1 MAEDSRM
8 QTEDEFER
16 RYLKGLKDS
25 DLGVYCSIYS
35 FKTEFNGQDGGVVTA
50 LLAKALKS
58 GTLDAAVVVKRTEG
72 YNAEAAIAIS
82 PEDVFAASG
91 TKYIKINILQK
102 LRLLAE
108 QGKRKIAVTCTP
120 CQARAVRKIQQSLK
134 QKFSDLDITIIG
146 LFCLEAFNP
155 AKLRDE
161 VKLVLK
167 VDLEKAERTEIRKG
181 KFIATIDGQEFSC
194 RIRDLSMAADK
205 ECHFCWDFTSQ
216 LADVS
221 VGSVGSK
228 LGFSTVIVRSVKGEE
243 LLKGFDGIYGEMDK
257 QEIVKL
263 SRFKAE
269 RAQKSHS
276 ELKNL
281 K

>member
-1 MAEDSRM
+1 MAEASKL
-8 QTEDEFER
+8 QTEEELEHW
-16 RYLKGLKDS
+16 YLKGLKDS
-25 DLGVYCSIYS
+25 DLGVYCSICS
-35 FKTEFNGQDGGVVTA
+35 FKTGFKGQDGGVVTT
-50 LLAKALKS
+50 LLSKALKS
-58 GTLDAAVVVKRTEG
+58 GTIDAAVVVKRTEG

-82 PEDVFAASG
+82 SEDVFAASG

-102 LRLLAE
+102 LRELAE
-108 QGKRKIAVTCTP
+108 HGKRKIAVTCTP

-134 QKFSDLDITIIG
+134 QKFPDLEITIIG
-146 LFCLEAFNP
+146 LFCFEAFNP
-155 AKLRDE
+155 NKLKDA
-161 VKLVLK
+161 VKQVLN
-167 VDLEKAERTEIRKG
+167 VDLDRAERMEIRKG
-181 KFIATIDGQEFSC
+181 KFIVTIYGQEDSC
-194 RIRDLSMAADK
+194 RIRDLSVAVDK

-228 LGFSTVIVRSVKGEE
+228 PDFSTVIVRSVKGEE
-243 LLKGFDGIYGEMDK
+243 LLKGFDGICGEMDK